1 MTPVQPPPRTE
12 ADYRLSYK
20 RIDAVVTVVKT
31 VCMYGWPVLCTYFL
45 YRIAAVLAGKTTL
58 ASFAMSVAIA
68 VLGNDKVMKTIYIVL
83 TGGSIA
89 YGAGQRRL
97 RRREIKRHTARPRE
111 LEKLIDP
118 GRSSSGLTS
127 EGTTRPEDRE

>member
-1 MTPVQPPPRTE
+1 MTPVQTPPRTE

-20 RIDAVVTVVKT
+20 RIDAVITVIKT
-31 VCMYGWPVLCTYFL
+31 LCMYGWPVACAYFL
-45 YRIAAVLAGKTTL
+45 YKIALVLAGKTTL
-58 ASFAMSVAIA
+58 ASFAMSVGVA

-89 YGAGQRRL
+89 YGVGERRL
-97 RRREIKRHTARPRE
+97 RRREIKRHTERPRK
-111 LEKLIDP
+111 LEQLIDP
-118 GRSSSGLTS
+118 NRTSSGLTS

>member
-1 MTPVQPPPRTE
+1 MTPVQTPPRTE

-20 RIDAVVTVVKT
+20 RIDAVVTIVKNI
-31 VCMYGWPVLCTYFL
+31 CAYGWPVLCMYFL
-45 YRIAAVLAGKTTL
+45 YKIAVVLAGKTTL
-58 ASFAMSVAIA
+58 ASFAMSVAVAI
-68 VLGNDKVMKTIYIVL
+68 LGNNKVMKTIYVVL

-89 YGAGQRRL
+89 YGVGQRQL
-97 RRREIKRHTARPRE
+97 RRREIKRHTKRPRE